1 MASISNHSSSSS
13 SSTSSTKPP
22 AFAEY
27 KIRANLPPAPTELTP
42 RQSLL
47 IGSVMDLFAGH
58 PSKRKLSL
66 WTDDASFQD
75 PLCIAEGRKQYEAQ
89 WYGVVATMSDV
100 KQEHAEI
107 VSVGNPIEL
116 RLKDR
121 YTIKGLGKE
130 QLIDSHILVYLTPD
144 GEKVTKVVDRWG
156 GEVPPDGFFAKALRK
171 LNAVST
177 PEMIHIPQSIEEE
190 EGTQPK

>member
-1 MASISNHSSSSS
+1 MTTT
-13 SSTSSTKPP
+13 STSTPQNSPP
-22 AFAEY
+22 SFAEY
-27 KIRANLPPAPTELTP
+27 RIQAKVPPAPTELTP

-47 IGSVMDLFAGH
+47 IASVMDLFAGR

-75 PLCIAEGRKQYEAQ
+75 PLTIAEGRKQYEAQ
-89 WYGVVATMSDV
+89 WYGVVATMSEV
-100 KQEHAEI
+100 TQEHAEI

-121 YTIKGLGKE
+121 YKIKGLGKE
-130 QLIDSHILVYLTPD
+130 QLIDSHVLVYLTAD

-156 GEVPPDGFFAKALRK
+156 GEVPPDGFFAK
-171 LNAVST
+171 VSV
-177 PEMIHIPQSIEEE
+177 MRQSDSWHAREEKGMCWLTWNWE
-190 EGTQPK
+190 RRP